1 MEILLQ
7 GSKRF
12 FSAICSFKS
21 VTLLLLENVKLE
33 LKPAASSD
41 ADERVRTSREVL
53 TRTVLEFLGLST
65 VSCQAEG
72 D

>member
-1 MEILLQ
+1 M
-7 GSKRF
+7 
-12 FSAICSFKS
+12 
-21 VTLLLLENVKLE
+21 TLLLLENVKSE

-53 TRTVLEFLGLST
+53 TRTVLVFLGLST

>member
-1 MEILLQ
+1 M
-7 GSKRF
+7 
-12 FSAICSFKS
+12 
-21 VTLLLLENVKLE
+21 TLLLLENVKLE